1 MNNLDESEKIKIFIE
16 TLNKEIE
23 SYTPWASRKEIA
35 AWTAIAFY
43 IALIGFFIDFILKFF
58 TNDINIFSFFLQVIP
73 LYLIMVILSLIFFI
87 FIHSQ
92 FSSIYDRAARTN
104 AIRNTIFKVL
114 QENSLKSI
122 DFEINEEQNILIS
135 MIDEL
140 NKQKEWIRP
149 TIQFH
154 PINILLDLWTF
165 QWLKKYKKSRYKT
178 HARQEA
184 AIYSLI
190 LLSYLFMSLIL
201 FKIFIN
207 TF

>member
-1 MNNLDESEKIKIFIE
+1 MNNLNESEKIKIFIE

-43 IALIGFFIDFILKFF
+43 LASIAFFIDFILRFYVH
-58 TNDINIFSFFLQVIP
+58 NINIMVFFIEIIP
-73 LYLIMVILSLIFFI
+73 FYLLAFILSFIFFI

-92 FSSIYDRAARTN
+92 FSAIYDKAARTN
-104 AIRNTIFKVL
+104 TIRNTIFKVL
-114 QENSLKSI
+114 KENSLKSI
-122 DFEINEEQNILIS
+122 DFEIDEKENILKS
-135 MIDEL
+135 MLDEL
-140 NKQKEWIRP
+140 KKQKEWIRP
-149 TIQFH
+149 TRQFH
-154 PINILLDLWTF
+154 PLNILLELWTF
-165 QWLKKYKKSRYKT
+165 QWIKKDKKRRYKT

-190 LLSYLFMSLIL
+190 LLSYLFMTLIL
-201 FKIFIN
+201 FKIFIG